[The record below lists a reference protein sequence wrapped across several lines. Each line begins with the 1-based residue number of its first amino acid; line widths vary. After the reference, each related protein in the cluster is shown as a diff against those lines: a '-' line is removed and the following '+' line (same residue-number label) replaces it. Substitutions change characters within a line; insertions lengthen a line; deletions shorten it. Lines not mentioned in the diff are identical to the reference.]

1 MDLEGYSYYGTASI
15 DSDCVAAY
23 PECLD
28 DIEKYIRSV
37 AEGWG
42 TDKYIVEHWAKHSS
56 ERTCAGAVEQTRLG
70 ESDSIENVLDL
81 VTSFLKCV
89 DGGYETIVLGC
100 YKKR

>member
-1 MDLEGYSYYGTASI
+1 MDLDGYSYYGTASI

-42 TDKYIVEHWAKHSS
+42 TDKYVVEHW
-56 ERTCAGAVEQTRLG
+56 AVEQTRLG